1 MTIQRLQQ
9 QIQFILEIDRLK
21 QIMRQSY
28 ITGGSRKEN
37 SSEHSWHLAVMALVL
52 AEHARGPLDVFRVVK
67 MTLVHD
73 LVEIDAGDTFI
84 YDTQANTD
92 KSDREIRAADRIF
105 GLLPDDQQ
113 QEFRALWEEFEARI
127 TPEAKFAAALDRL
140 MPLMHNY
147 HSNGKTWKEHNV
159 RKHKVFERNQHIQ
172 HGSEELWD
180 FARSLIEDAV
190 AKGYLVE

>member
-1 MTIQRLQQ
+1 MTTQRLQQ

-28 ITGGSRKEN
+28 ITGGGRKEN

-52 AEHARGPLDVFRVVK
+52 AEHACEPIDLMNVVK
-67 MTLVHD
+67 MVLVHD

-84 YDTQANTD
+84 YDAQAGAD
-92 KSDREIRAADRIF
+92 KSDREARAADRIF

-113 QEFRALWEEFEARI
+113 EEFRGLWEEFEARE
-127 TPEAKFAAALDRL
+127 TPDAKFAAALDRL

-147 HSNGKTWKEHNV
+147 YSKGKTWKEHNV
-159 RKHKVFERNQHIQ
+159 HKNQVIDRNRHIR
-172 HGSEELWD
+172 HGSEALWD

-190 AKGYLVE
+190 AKGYLAE